1 MNIQIHRIGHDQ
13 ISVKLADFSKEDVG
27 KLRAVGGG
35 KWDPNGKFWRFPC
48 TEEKLRQFVECF
60 PGVGIRV
67 DGLAVSSKLSNDEPF
82 IQALEQK
89 LIPALKLK
97 GYSLKTSKAY
107 RGHVRRF
114 LQSQADFSEMRGSGV
129 WKDKDF
135 SKIITIDSAHA
146 QQYALQLLEQG
157 HSPAYV
163 NQAISALRFLAAEVF
178 KQPSEQTKYIR
189 PKKEKK
195 LPYVLSELEVLRV
208 IQAPTNLKHRTM
220 LYLAY
225 ASGLRVSEVVRLKT
239 TDIDP
244 ERGILRVRQGKGKK
258 DRPTLLSQTAWEM
271 IQKYVDAELRSTS
284 MWLFPGQH
292 PRSHL
297 HERSLQKV
305 FKEALLTSGV
315 MKQVGIHVLRH
326 SFATHLL
333 ENGTDLRYIQELLGH
348 ANPSTTE
355 RYTHV
360 STKNLKRIQSP
371 LDRILRGERGE

>member
-1 MNIQIHRIGHDQ
+1 M
-13 ISVKLADFSKEDVG
+13 
-27 KLRAVGGG
+27 
-35 KWDPNGKFWRFPC
+35 
-48 TEEKLRQFVECF
+48 
-60 PGVGIRV
+60 
-67 DGLAVSSKLSNDEPF
+67 
-82 IQALEQK
+82 
-89 LIPALKLK
+89 
-97 GYSLKTSKAY
+97 
-107 RGHVRRF
+107 
-114 LQSQADFSEMRGSGV
+114 
-129 WKDKDF
+129 
-135 SKIITIDSAHA
+135 
-146 QQYALQLLEQG
+146 QLLEQG